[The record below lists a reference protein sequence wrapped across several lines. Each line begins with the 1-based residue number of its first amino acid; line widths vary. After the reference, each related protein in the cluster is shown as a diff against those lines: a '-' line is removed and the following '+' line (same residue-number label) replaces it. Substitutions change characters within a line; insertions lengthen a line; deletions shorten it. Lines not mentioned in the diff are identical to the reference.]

1 MSYTHLTLEELFC
14 LAELLNK
21 GSSIRAIARILERSP
36 STISREI
43 KRNKSKKGYNGWR
56 AYSMAVHRRRKPR
69 KSSLQLDPEKQR
81 YVITHIQEGWTPEQ
95 IAERWKLEHPDSTLS
110 CSTIYRHIKR
120 GLIPGISRKVHLRRH
135 GKRKV
140 NRSLNEKCRTIHPD
154 RLITEWPDVITNRI
168 RFGDW
173 EGDTVWGAKGKG
185 GLVTLVDRKSG
196 YLCAALLRTR
206 EAAETRA
213 ALVSALEGLPVHSI
227 SFDNGPEFAEFRTI
241 ETQLDTMVYF
251 AQPHKPWQR
260 GCNENANG
268 LLRFFF
274 PKGCDFLNV
283 SQEELQFVVSLINN
297 RPRKRLAW
305 LSPSEFLFG
314 VALT

>member
-1 MSYTHLTLEELFC
+1 MSYTHLTLEERIC
-14 LAELLNK
+14 LDELLKK
-21 GSSIRAIARILERSP
+21 GLRIRAIARILGRAP

-43 KRNKSKKGYNGWR
+43 KRNKSKKGYNSWH
-56 AYSMAVHRRRKPR
+56 AYSQTLYRRRKPK
-69 KSSLQLDPEKQR
+69 KSSLQLDPEKLQFT
-81 YVITHIQEGWTPEQ
+81 ISHIREGWTPEQ
-95 IAERWKLEHPDSTLS
+95 VAERWKLLYKGKTLS

-120 GLIPGISRKVHLRRH
+120 GYIPGIQRKVHLRRH

-140 NRSLNEKCRTIHPD
+140 NRALNANCRTIHPEH
-154 RLITEWPDVITNRI
+154 LITEWPEEITNRL

-173 EGDTVWGAKGKG
+173 EGDTVWGARGKG
-185 GLVTLVDRKSG
+185 GLLTLVDRKSG
-196 YLCAALLRTR
+196 YLCAVLLRTK

-213 ALVSALEGLPVHSI
+213 AVITALEGLPVHSI
-227 SFDNGPEFAEFRTI
+227 SFDNGPEFAEFKAI
-241 ETQLDTMVYF
+241 EAQLKTTVYF
-251 AQPHKPWQR
+251 AEPHKPWQR

-268 LLRFFF
+268 LLRFYF

-283 SQEELQFVVSLINN
+283 SPDCLQHVVSLINN

-305 LSPSEFLFG
+305 RSPFELFFG

>member
-1 MSYTHLTLEELFC
+1 MSYIHLTPEEQFC

-21 GSSIRAIARILERSP
+21 GSSIRAIARILGRSP

-43 KRNKSKKGYNGWR
+43 RRNKSKSGYNGWR
-56 AYSMAVHRRRKPR
+56 AYSLSVHRRRKPR
-69 KSSLQLDPEKQR
+69 KSSLHQDPEKME
-81 YVITHIQEGWTPEQ
+81 YVITHIKEGWTPEQ
-95 IAERWKLEHPDSTLS
+95 VAGRWKLEYPGSTIS
-110 CSTIYRHIKR
+110 CSTIYRHIRR
-120 GLIPGISRKVHLRRH
+120 GLIPGINRKEHLRRH

-140 NRSLNEKCRTIHPD
+140 NRSLNEKFRAIHPD
-154 RLITEWPDVITNRI
+154 RLITEWPEVIANRV
-168 RFGDW
+168 RYGDW

-196 YLCAALLRTR
+196 YICAALLRTR
-206 EAAETRA
+206 EAAETRE
-213 ALVSALEGLPVHSI
+213 ALVSAVKGLPVHSI
-227 SFDNGPEFAEFRTI
+227 SFDNGAEFAEFRI
-241 ETQLDTMVYF
+241 LETQLNTTVYF

-274 PKGCDFLNV
+274 PKGCDFLQV
-283 SQEELQFVVSLINN
+283 SQDYLQFVVSLINN
-297 RPRKRLAW
+297 RPRKRLSW
-305 LSPSEFLFG
+305 LSPFELFFG